1 MQTEAELLLSMTE
14 RLRRQSGPY
23 PRIVTITEAEL
34 LCGYSRDDRE
44 TVCRELGISR

>member
-23 PRIVTITEAEL
+23 PPVVTVTEEEL
-34 LCGYSRDDRE
+34 LRGYARDDE
-44 TVCRELGISR
+44 AMDILGVAP

>member
-23 PRIVTITEAEL
+23 PPVVTVTEEEL
-34 LCGYSRDDRE
+34 LRGYAQDDE
-44 TVCRELGISR
+44 ALDILGVAP